1 MRVAAAGLALAAT
14 GVFTWLGVT
23 MFWGD
28 PFTAASA
35 ARAQTTLRHEL
46 TRQRVIWRSGAGAPR
61 PETARERARAFRVGL
76 REGDAVGVIAVP
88 RLHLRMVVVEGTA
101 ASDLARGPG
110 HYQITALPGLG
121 GTVAIAGHRT
131 TYLQPFRHLD
141 RLRAGDQVYLE
152 MPYGTFRYRVYAHD
166 IVCDHDWSI
175 LRRRPFEKLVLSSC
189 HPLYSATHRIVVFA
203 RLSGESVRSAVA

>member
-1 MRVAAAGLALAAT
+1 MRVAAAGLAFAAT
-14 GVFTWLGVT
+14 GLLAWLAVT

-46 TRQRVIWRSGAGAPR
+46 TRERVIWHSGAEAPR
-61 PETARERARAFRVGL
+61 PETARERARAFRAGL

-110 HYQITALPGLG
+110 HYQITALPGLR

-141 RLRAGDQVYLE
+141 RLRAGDHVYLE
-152 MPYGTFRYRVYAHD
+152 MPYGTFSYRVYARD
-166 IVCDHDWSI
+166 IVGDHDWSI

-189 HPLYSATHRIVVFA
+189 HPLYSASHRIVVFA
-203 RLSGESVRSAVA
+203 RLSGESARSAVA